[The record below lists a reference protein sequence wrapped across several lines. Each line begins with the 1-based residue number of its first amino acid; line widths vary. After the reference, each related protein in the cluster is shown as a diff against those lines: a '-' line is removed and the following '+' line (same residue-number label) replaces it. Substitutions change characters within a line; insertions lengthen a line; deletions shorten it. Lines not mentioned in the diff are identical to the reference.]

1 MLRNKSRVVKTGEKP
16 TIIAFY
22 FLNIT
27 QDEMRI
33 IFCDFGLYCVEFY
46 VLFGGLILERRA
58 CVTANKWPVLNSST
72 VDNTYAIILSCVL
85 WYTLSAYIK
94 VDGSMPFPRLMPAWH
109 FVARLKRNAYAYI
122 FGGLLSLTY
131 RVLYKLHIAVLRY
144 RNWYLKLLYAMA
156 CFFGTVVR
164 TCQQY

>member
-1 MLRNKSRVVKTGEKP
+1 MARKHFLKSATAVKTRKLHNRMFKENDLLLYHKLFKNMLRNKSRVVKTGEKP

-33 IFCDFGLYCVEFY
+33 IFCDFGLYCVDFY
-46 VLFGGLILERRA
+46 VLFDGLILERRA

-94 VDGSMPFPRLMPAWH
+94 VDGSMPFPRLMPA
-109 FVARLKRNAYAYI
+109 
-122 FGGLLSLTY
+122 
-131 RVLYKLHIAVLRY
+131 
-144 RNWYLKLLYAMA
+144 
-156 CFFGTVVR
+156 
-164 TCQQY
+164 